1 MKSSF
6 TKSTDLELLSSIEKG
21 RVDLVLT
28 DPPYLISK
36 DSGMQRLK
44 DSGKS
49 HEKYGRKYATA
60 TDFGQWDKDYTI
72 DDLQLAIDEFYRILR
87 PGGSC
92 IIFFDLWKIE
102 TLRNALSKFSKH
114 RLIEWLKT
122 NPVPINQKA
131 TYLSNAREI
140 AISCVKGG
148 KATFNSKY
156 DKGVYE
162 YPIYGGKDRFH
173 PTQKSLP
180 LFEELIKKHSN
191 EGDIVVDP
199 YGGSGT
205 TYVASMNTN
214 RVCLSSEPD
223 EEYFEKTKQR
233 ISTKNDKSRRYRSLP
248 PRHARYAPKTPQNL
262 TERPFRPPC
271 RGKNRYLRFL
281 SPTGCVRTPTTP
293 FDRRQHRDTLG
304 RCWGRP
310 MKIA

>member
-1 MKSSF
+1 MQSRF
-6 TKSTDLELLSSIEKG
+6 DNSTDLELLRSIEKG
-21 RVDLVLT
+21 SVDLVLT
-28 DPPYLISK
+28 DPPYLISR
-36 DSGMQRLK
+36 DSGMQSHSERKPGDKGYNQVSKRLE
-44 DSGKS
+44 DGK
-49 HEKYGRKYATA
+49 EIEVDYGRKFATA

-92 IIFFDLWKIE
+92 IIFFDIWKIE
-102 TLRNALSKFSKH
+102 TLTNALSKFSKH

-122 NPVPINQKA
+122 NPVPINSKA

-156 DKGVYE
+156 DNGVYE

-233 ISTKNDKSRRYRSLP
+233 ISTKTDKNIDITQL
-248 PRHARYAPKTPQNL
+248 L
-262 TERPFRPPC
+262 
-271 RGKNRYLRFL
+271 
-281 SPTGCVRTPTTP
+281 
-293 FDRRQHRDTLG
+293 
-304 RCWGRP
+304 
-310 MKIA
+310 

>member
-6 TKSTDLELLSSIEKG
+6 TNSTDLELLRSIEKDS
-21 RVDLVLT
+21 VDLVLT
-28 DPPYLISK
+28 DPPYLISRK
-36 DSGMQRLK
+36 SGMQSHKERK
-44 DSGKS
+44 PGDKGYNQVSKRIENGK
-49 HEKYGRKYATA
+49 EIEVDYGRYFATA
-60 TDFGQWDKDYTI
+60 TDFGQWDKEYTI

-102 TLRNALSKFSKH
+102 TLSKLLSKFSKH

-122 NPVPINQKA
+122 NPVPINQRA

-162 YPIYGGKDRFH
+162 YPIYSGKDRFH

-191 EGDIVVDP
+191 EGDMVVDP

-205 TYVASMNTN
+205 TYVASTNTN
-214 RVCLSSEPD
+214 RICLSCEPD
-223 EEYFEKTKQR
+223 EEYFKKIKKR
-233 ISTKNDKSRRYRSLP
+233 IYSPSTDY
-248 PRHARYAPKTPQNL
+248 
-262 TERPFRPPC
+262 
-271 RGKNRYLRFL
+271 
-281 SPTGCVRTPTTP
+281 
-293 FDRRQHRDTLG
+293 
-304 RCWGRP
+304 
-310 MKIA
+310 I

>member
-1 MKSSF
+1 MQSRF
-6 TKSTDLELLSSIEKG
+6 DNSTDLELLRSIEKG
-21 RVDLVLT
+21 SVDLVLT
-28 DPPYLISK
+28 DPPYLISRK
-36 DSGMQRLK
+36 SGMQSHSERK
-44 DSGKS
+44 PGDKGYNQVSISKQRKPGSWAEGKGFVG
-49 HEKYGRKYATA
+49 EVKYGRKYATA
-60 TDFGQWDKDYTI
+60 TDYGQWDKDYTI

-102 TLRNALSKFSKH
+102 TLTNALSKFSKH

-122 NPVPINQKA
+122 NPVPINSKA

-191 EGDIVVDP
+191 EGDVVVDP

-205 TYVASMNTN
+205 TYVASLNTN
-214 RVCLSSEPD
+214 RVCLSCEPND
-223 EEYFEKTKQR
+223 EYYEKTERR
-233 ISTKNDKSRRYRSLP
+233 IND
-248 PRHARYAPKTPQNL
+248 N
-262 TERPFRPPC
+262 
-271 RGKNRYLRFL
+271 
-281 SPTGCVRTPTTP
+281 
-293 FDRRQHRDTLG
+293 D
-304 RCWGRP
+304 
-310 MKIA
+310 

>member
-1 MKSSF
+1 MQSRF
-6 TKSTDLELLSSIEKG
+6 DKSTDLELLRSIEKG
-21 RVDLVLT
+21 SVDLILT
-28 DPPYLISK
+28 DPPYLISRK
-36 DSGMQRLK
+36 SGMQSHSERK
-44 DSGKS
+44 PGDEGYNQVSKRIEDGK
-49 HEKYGRKYATA
+49 EIEVDYGRSFAIA
-60 TDFGQWDKDYTI
+60 TDYGQWDKDYTI

-102 TLRNALSKFSKH
+102 TLTNALSKFSKH

-156 DKGVYE
+156 DNGVYK
-162 YPIYGGKDRFH
+162 YSIYSGKDRFH

-180 LFEELIKKHSN
+180 LFEDLIKKHSN

-199 YGGSGT
+199 YAGSGT

-214 RVCLSSEPD
+214 RVCLSCEPN
-223 EEYFEKTKQR
+223 EEYYEKTKKR
-233 ISTKNDKSRRYRSLP
+233 I
-248 PRHARYAPKTPQNL
+248 
-262 TERPFRPPC
+262 
-271 RGKNRYLRFL
+271 
-281 SPTGCVRTPTTP
+281 
-293 FDRRQHRDTLG
+293 
-304 RCWGRP
+304 
-310 MKIA
+310 I

>member
-6 TKSTDLELLSSIEKG
+6 IKSTDLELLRSIEKNS
-21 RVDLVLT
+21 VDLVLT

-44 DSGKS
+44 DSGES

-60 TDFGQWDKDYTI
+60 SDYGQWDKDYTL

-92 IIFFDLWKIE
+92 IIFFDMWKIE
-102 TLRNALSKFSKH
+102 TLSNKLSKFSKL
-114 RLIEWLKT
+114 RFIEWLKT

-162 YPIYGGKDRFH
+162 YPIYSGKDRFH

-191 EGDIVVDP
+191 EGDVVVDP

-205 TYVASMNTN
+205 TYVAAMNTN
-214 RVCLSSEPD
+214 RICISGEPS
-223 EEYFEKTKQR
+223 EEYFKKTKKR
-233 ISTKNDKSRRYRSLP
+233 IYNPLQSL
-248 PRHARYAPKTPQNL
+248 
-262 TERPFRPPC
+262 
-271 RGKNRYLRFL
+271 
-281 SPTGCVRTPTTP
+281 
-293 FDRRQHRDTLG
+293 
-304 RCWGRP
+304 
-310 MKIA
+310 